1 MSRAR
6 LFLGFASGLAL
17 GAVLIVACSDDSP
30 QDADAAVCD
39 CPASEPPLDGRIVS
53 VRGGV
58 NQITAGG
65 GGIGLANCPLG
76 ATILGGS
83 CEVTNDDANVLL
95 SESRFIRTGGSS
107 QQFVCKWSA
116 LNATVANTG
125 TAEAICLVPAQ

>member
-6 LFLGFASGLAL
+6 LLLGLASGVAL
-17 GAVLIVACSDDSP
+17 GAVLVVACSDDSP
-30 QDADAAVCD
+30 QDADAAICD
-39 CPASEPPLDGRIVS
+39 CPAAEPPLAGRIVS
-53 VRGGV
+53 VRGGATPI
-58 NQITAGG
+58 NAGG
-65 GGIGLANCPLG
+65 GGGALANCPLG

-107 QQFVCKWSA
+107 QQFACKWSA

-125 TAEAICLVPAQ
+125 VAEAICLVPAP